1 MPSILNRFVRNTL
14 GLLLCSLFLCTLSV
28 NALDTDI
35 NNSNESPEN
44 HSKAI
49 ASTDQN
55 TLDKKTEDK
64 IATLEQPL
72 YNPFVERYVLDELKQ
87 LRIEQAAQ
95 KQELMQQILDREHN
109 SVDRGVAYATDT
121 ITYFFYLI
129 AGATSVLVLVGW
141 TSIRDIKERVHSMAD
156 EEISRLVKA
165 YEERLHTIEQ
175 LLNQKTKHIEENR
188 EEIELTQELQ
198 SLWLRAGQDHS
209 PSNKIEIYDEI
220 LKLRGDDCEAL
231 TYKADAVLELD
242 EPQWAANLCHQ
253 ALTIDPENSH
263 AFYQLA
269 CAYTAMNHYDEA
281 MRYLAEAISRR
292 ECYRDEVMSDAA
304 LKALASYP
312 SFAEFIKPQDS
323 PHTSTHTD
331 SQRLS

>member
-1 MPSILNRFVRNTL
+1 MSSVLNPLLINTL
-14 GLLLCSLFLCTLSV
+14 RLLLCSLFLCILSV
-28 NALDTDI
+28 NALDADT
-35 NNSNESPEN
+35 NNSE
-44 HSKAI
+44 
-49 ASTDQN
+49 QN

-64 IATLEQPL
+64 IAALEQPL
-72 YNPFVERYVLDELKQ
+72 YNPFIERYVLDELKQ

-165 YEERLHTIEQ
+165 YEERLYTIEQ

-231 TYKADAVLELD
+231 TYKADAVLELE

-253 ALTIDPENSH
+253 ALKIDPENSH

-269 CAYTAMNHYDEA
+269 CAYTAMKQYDEA

-292 ECYRDEVMSDAA
+292 ESYREEVMSDSA
-304 LKALASYP
+304 LHALASHP

-323 PHTSTHTD
+323 THAD
-331 SQRLS
+331 AHRLS